1 MQADFYALFE
11 RCQETLR
18 GEEILTGWFQGEG
31 SDFVRFNHGRVRQPG
46 TVDQRELVLRLVNGQ
61 RHATSN
67 LTLSGV
73 LEEDV
78 ARCIGA
84 LGRLRDRIPHLPEDP
99 HLLLARDVMSSED
112 LGACELPESSD
123 VVEAVHTAATGDGR
137 SDDVVGI
144 YAAGG
149 IYRGFANSLGQRN
162 WFRSYSF
169 SLDWCLY
176 HQADKAVKST
186 YAGFDW
192 DLPTFER
199 KMGLARRQVAVL
211 ARPAKK
217 IRPGKYRVY
226 LAPAALGELVGLV
239 SGWGG
244 FGLKAHKTKT
254 TPLLRL
260 VEDGSRL
267 NSMVSLAEDTARGV
281 APTFQADGFVK
292 PSRVSL
298 IEEGRLCGHLI
309 SPRSAREFGVSPN
322 GAGGD
327 EAPVSLDMASGDL
340 PAERVIETLEDGV
353 WVGNLWYLNFS
364 DRSACRVTGM
374 TRFATFWVEGGEVVA
389 PLSVMRFDET
399 FYSALGE
406 NLVRLTDEEDFQIST
421 GTYFRRST
429 DSARMPGALIEN
441 FSLTL

>member
-1 MQADFYALFE
+1 MQADFYALFD
-11 RCQETLR
+11 RCQATLKSGETL
-18 GEEILTGWFQGEG
+18 TAWFQGEG

-46 TVDQRELVLRLVNGQ
+46 TVDQRELALRLVQGQ

-67 LTLSGV
+67 LSLTGV
-73 LEEDV
+73 MEEDL
-78 ARCIGA
+78 ARCVAAI
-84 LGRLRDRIPHLPEDP
+84 GRLRDRLPHLPEDP
-99 HLLLARDVMSSED
+99 HLLLADTVNSSEN
-112 LGACELPESSD
+112 LGACDLPSSGD
-123 VVEAVHTAATGDGR
+123 VVDAVCTAAVGEGR

-144 YAAGG
+144 YASGG
-149 IYRGFANSLGQRN
+149 IFRGFANSLGQRN

-169 SLDWCLY
+169 SLDWCIY
-176 HQADKAVKST
+176 HEADKAVKST
-186 YAGFDW
+186 YAGFAW
-192 DLPTFER
+192 DPAVFDR
-199 KMGLARRQVAVL
+199 KMDLARRQVAVL

-217 IRPGKYRVY
+217 IDPGKYRVY

-260 VEDGSRL
+260 GEGAKL
-267 NSMVSLAEDTARGV
+267 NSMVALTEDTGRGV

-292 PSRVSL
+292 PARVPL
-298 IEEGRLCGHLI
+298 VEDGQLCGHMI
-309 SPRSAREFGVSPN
+309 SPRSAREFDVAPN
-322 GAGGD
+322 GASG
-327 EAPVSLDMASGDL
+327 EETPVSLDMASGDL
-340 PAERVIETLEDGV
+340 PADRVIETLQDGV

-406 NLVRLTDEEDFQIST
+406 NLVHLTDEEDFQIST

-429 DSARMPGALIEN
+429 SSARMPGALIED